1 MLRRPRAFESAAT
14 QRSRIARDQYW
25 RIARRRGRRPRG
37 NTEIQSDPNFKAR
50 FYRVFFEIVQATKL
64 AAVPVV
70 AVAVPS
76 QSAVQLPFP
85 KKGASVT
92 GVFVA
97 NLRPTGHASRKC
109 PKNH

>member
-1 MLRRPRAFESAAT
+1 VRLKALPRSARASLGIST
-14 QRSRIARDQYW
+14 GASHVGEAGVRV
-25 RIARRRGRRPRG
+25 
-37 NTEIQSDPNFKAR
+37 EILKFSLTPISKPASTAS
-50 FYRVFFEIVQATKL
+50 FFEIGSATKL

-70 AVAVPS
+70 AVAVPF

-97 NLRPTGHASRKC
+97 NLRPTGAASRKC
-109 PKNH
+109 LKNH